1 MSAPPGYNPDVSV
14 FSGGTE
20 TITKVMGGGGSMP
33 NGYNAGATMFHG
45 GEDIPIQKVVGGGEA
60 GEGGEA
66 EAEAEAEAE
75 QEGGAVGISP
85 VVKIMGS
92 SETKPT
98 ATTNTH
104 GSIRTKSPT
113 SKLRPNLSVQPS
125 TPLQP
130 KQKQKQKAPS
140 VSTLT
145 PAPMHPVQVEAYTPV
160 ITQEEMTE
168 IQEYVQNV
176 EASVYTGETKVKLLE
191 MIKSYTNY
199 MMKKWKRYDSS
210 DKEQPVSIPTYE
222 ICEPLAAGQ
231 HSKIPAS
238 TFVEVLPSSVKRIAV
253 VPPIKG
259 NVTQFLHVLE
269 FLYESELFRDDKLE
283 EGNAVVFM
291 GPLFGKEKQG
301 SLLYLFLRFFELNL
315 GSVYVIREEGDT
327 MWETGCALYE
337 KLSMQP
343 QYPLLNFLST
353 SHLICQTKVGNYEGI
368 IFSHSQQLYE
378 SKNANFPSI
387 KTMLLK
393 QKRAFAINSAA
404 LEDMSFQKYFMVVAN
419 GLTNLVKTQG
429 ACENLIAVLGEK
441 DLKST
446 LQVASGETMFLFR
459 LGEEGQQPI
468 LCRTRDGRRLDL
480 SPLAGEFR
488 GAEDNPRFYSHA
500 PLFEH
505 EIDGVERVFRIPLDG
520 NGVKTNWIE
529 GLYSNQ
535 EAAFLNYLNLTPKV
549 CAEIF
554 GSSIWKEKVAEFL
567 GSVVVSKCFED
578 TSVLAKASCESTRH
592 FLNKVFTHEFMKGK
606 DMPLPLAKEK
616 KAPESAAWP
625 SEITPLESVNLTGGT
640 DPTVEEGEYY
650 LDLIVINRTTLK
662 KLFGRLYVNK
672 PKLNSAGFKPA
683 EAFAT
688 LLQELHEKYSGFAF
702 IS

>member
-1 MSAPPGYNPDVSV
+1 M
-14 FSGGTE
+14 
-20 TITKVMGGGGSMP
+20 
-33 NGYNAGATMFHG
+33 
-45 GEDIPIQKVVGGGEA
+45 
-60 GEGGEA
+60 
-66 EAEAEAEAE
+66 
-75 QEGGAVGISP
+75 
-85 VVKIMGS
+85 
-92 SETKPT
+92 
-98 ATTNTH
+98 
-104 GSIRTKSPT
+104 
-113 SKLRPNLSVQPS
+113 
-125 TPLQP
+125 
-130 KQKQKQKAPS
+130 
-140 VSTLT
+140 
-145 PAPMHPVQVEAYTPV
+145 
-160 ITQEEMTE
+160 
-168 IQEYVQNV
+168 
-176 EASVYTGETKVKLLE
+176 
-191 MIKSYTNY
+191 
-199 MMKKWKRYDSS
+199 
-210 DKEQPVSIPTYE
+210 SIPTYE

-259 NVTQFLHVLE
+259 NVIQFLHVLE
-269 FLYESELFRDDKLE
+269 FLYESQLFRDDKLE

-567 GSVVVSKCFED
+567 GSVIVSKCFED

-606 DMPLPLAKEK
+606 DMPLPLPLPLAKEK

-650 LDLIVINRTTLK
+650 LDLIVINKTSLK

-688 LLQELHEKYSGFAF
+688 LLQELHEKYPGFAF